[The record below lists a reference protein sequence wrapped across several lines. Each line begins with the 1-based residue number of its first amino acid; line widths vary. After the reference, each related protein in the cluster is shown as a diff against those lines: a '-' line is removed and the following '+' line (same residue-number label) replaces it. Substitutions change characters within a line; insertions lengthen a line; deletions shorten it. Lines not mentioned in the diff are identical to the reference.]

1 MNIHGHTNSRRDI
14 MIAETVSSVAG
25 FFRSLLIGFFIKKI
39 IKIFLFAF
47 GSIDV
52 IAISRDE
59 D

>member
-1 MNIHGHTNSRRDI
+1 

>member
-1 MNIHGHTNSRRDI
+1 

-25 FFRSLLIGFFIKKI
+25 LFRSFLIGFFIKKI
-39 IKIFLFAF
+39 IKILLFAF

-52 IAISRDE
+52 IAISSDE

>member
-1 MNIHGHTNSRRDI
+1 VNIHGHTNSRRDI

-25 FFRSLLIGFFIKKI
+25 LFRSFLIGFFIKKI
-39 IKIFLFAF
+39 IKILLFSF

-52 IAISRDE
+52 IAISSDE